1 MTPKRTHK
9 SVNYGRGMTSAHC
22 GICVHFRAP
31 SDCTLVQPPVRRTGW
46 CELFKKREE
55 KKR

>member
-22 GICVHFRAP
+22 GICAHFRAP